1 MTINQRAKE
10 FGAGLKEA
18 WAPDRRDILV
28 WERLA
33 AFGAIRRTPGLYRTL
48 KDVLE
53 I

>member
-1 MTINQRAKE
+1 MIINQLAEE

-33 AFGAIRRTPGLYRTL
+33 VFGAIW
-48 KDVLE
+48 
-53 I
+53 